1 MTAPEFDVELK
12 DVKKWYGD
20 VAAVKGID
28 LAITRGEMVS
38 FLGPSGCGKTT
49 TLRMIAGLEDPD
61 EGEIIIRGNTMNDIP
76 TYRRNIGMVFQNYAL
91 FPHMTV
97 FDNIAFGLSMRNEKR
112 SDIAAKVKEV
122 MSLVRLETMAD
133 RLPSQ
138 LSGGQRQ
145 RVALSRALVTK
156 PNVLL
161 LDEPLGALD
170 KKLREQMQIE
180 IRMLQREV
188 GITAIFV
195 THDQEEALTL
205 SDRIVV
211 MNGGSIVQ
219 VGTPQEI
226 YQRPATPFVSDFI
239 GVSNAISAV
248 AGEKKAGWLEVSLR
262 DSGIRVLA
270 PADERSQL
278 GQPVEISVRPENI
291 VLGNPQTDGYN
302 ILQGTVSH
310 VIYTG
315 ALTYFH
321 LDAGP
326 GAKFIALTPNTA
338 TGSVSQYPKVG
349 DNIMF
354 GWRYECT
361 RLLATATYARQ

>member
-1 MTAPEFDVELK
+1 MTAQAFDVQLK
-12 DVKKWYGD
+12 GVRKWYGP

-49 TLRMIAGLEDPD
+49 TLRMIAGLEEPD
-61 EGEIIIRGNTMNDIP
+61 EGEIVIRGATMNDIP

-97 FDNIAFGLSMRNEKR
+97 YDNIAFGLAMRKKSR
-112 SDIAAKVKEV
+112 SEIAAQVKEV

-145 RVALSRALVTK
+145 RVALARALVTK
-156 PNVLL
+156 PDVLL

-188 GITAIFV
+188 GITTVFV

-211 MNGGSIVQ
+211 MDGGSIVQ
-219 VGTPQEI
+219 MGSPQEI
-226 YQRPATPFVSDFI
+226 YQRPATPFVADFI
-239 GVSNAISAV
+239 GVSNAIAAV
-248 AGEKKAGWLEVSLR
+248 AGERTVDWLEVSLR
-262 DSGIRVLA
+262 ESGARLRA
-270 PADERSQL
+270 SPEETAQA
-278 GQPVEISVRPENI
+278 GQAVEISVRPENI
-291 VLGNPQTDGYN
+291 VLGDPQAEGYN
-302 ILQGTVSH
+302 VLQGEVSH

-315 ALTYFH
+315 AFTYFH
-321 LDAGP
+321 LDAGR
-326 GAKFIALTPNTA
+326 GAKFIALAPNTGIGA
-338 TGSVSQYPKVG
+338 SSTQPQVG
-349 DNIMF
+349 DRIAF

-361 RLLATATYARQ
+361 RLLATAA

>member
-1 MTAPEFDVELK
+1 MTAQTVDVQLK
-12 DVKKWYGD
+12 GVKKWYGP

-49 TLRMIAGLEDPD
+49 TLRMIAGLEEPD
-61 EGEIIIRGNTMNDIP
+61 EGEIVIRGTTMNDIP

-97 FDNIAFGLSMRNEKR
+97 FDNIAFGLSMRKESR
-112 SDIAAKVKEV
+112 SNIAVKVKEV

-145 RVALSRALVTK
+145 RVALARALVTK

-188 GITAIFV
+188 GITTIFV

-211 MNGGSIVQ
+211 MNGGAIVQ
-219 VGTPQEI
+219 MGSPQEI
-226 YQRPATPFVSDFI
+226 YQRPATPFVSEFI
-239 GVSNAISAV
+239 GVSNAIAAV
-248 AGEKKAGWLEVSLR
+248 AGERTGGWLEVSLR
-262 DSGIRVLA
+262 DSGASVRVSA
-270 PADERSQL
+270 EEAAQR
-278 GQPVEISVRPENI
+278 GQPVEISVRPEHI
-291 VLGNPQTDGYN
+291 VLGDSHAEGYN
-302 ILQGTVSH
+302 VLQGTVSH

-326 GAKFIALTPNTA
+326 GAKFIALAPNTA
-338 TGSVSQYPKVG
+338 NGPASQQPQVG
-349 DNIMF
+349 DHITF

-361 RLLATATYARQ
+361 RLLAASS

>member
-1 MTAPEFDVELK
+1 MTVPELDVELK
-12 DVKKWYGD
+12 GVKKWYGS

-28 LAITRGEMVS
+28 LAISRGEMVS

-49 TLRMIAGLEDPD
+49 TLRMIAGLEEPD
-61 EGEIIIRGNTMNDIP
+61 EGAIVIRGTTMNDIP

-97 FDNIAFGLSMRNEKR
+97 FDNIAFGLSMRKESSSNIK
-112 SDIAAKVKEV
+112 AKVKEV
-122 MSLVRLETMAD
+122 MALIRLESMAD

-145 RVALSRALVTK
+145 RVALARALVTK

-180 IRMLQREV
+180 IKLLQREV

-211 MNGGSIVQ
+211 MNGGAIVQ
-219 VGTPQEI
+219 TGTPQEI

-239 GVSNAISAV
+239 GVSNAIAAV
-248 AGEKKAGWLEVSLR
+248 AGERKSGFLEVSLQESGARIFAAADR
-262 DSGIRVLA
+262 DA
-270 PADERSQL
+270 AQ
-278 GQPVEISVRPENI
+278 GQKVEISVRPENI
-291 VLGNPQTDGYN
+291 VLGDPQAEGYN
-302 ILQGTVSH
+302 VLKGTVSH

-321 LDAGP
+321 LNAGP
-326 GAKFIALTPNTA
+326 GARFIALAPNTSPGV
-338 TGSVSQYPKVG
+338 TSQQPKAG
-349 DNIMF
+349 DDITF

-361 RLLATATYARQ
+361 RLLAAE

>member
-1 MTAPEFDVELK
+1 MEGPNTDVQLCR
-12 DVKKWYGD
+12 VKKWYGKF
-20 VAAVKGID
+20 AAVKGID
-28 LAITRGEMVS
+28 LGIERGEMVS

-49 TLRMIAGLEDPD
+49 TLRMIAGLEYPD
-61 EGEIIIRGNTMNDIP
+61 EGEVRIRGECVNDVP

-97 FDNIAFGLSMRNEKR
+97 YENIAFGLSMRKEPKPEISR
-112 SDIAAKVKEV
+112 KVSDV
-122 MSLVRLETMAD
+122 MKLIRLEGMAD

-145 RVALSRALVTK
+145 RVALARAIVTK

-188 GITAIFV
+188 GITTIFV

-211 MNGGSIVQ
+211 MDAGEIVQ
-219 VGTPQEI
+219 VGTPEDI

-239 GVSNAISAV
+239 GMSNAI
-248 AGEKKAGWLEVSLR
+248 KATVIARKDSWAQVRLNGSGLEVE
-262 DSGIRVLA
+262 A
-270 PADERSQL
+270 PAAEWAVP

-291 VLGNPQTDGYN
+291 VLGGSLGDAFNHV
-302 ILQGTVSH
+302 QGTVSH
-310 VIYTG
+310 VVYTG

-321 LDAGP
+321 VDIGV
-326 GAKFIALTPNTA
+326 GGEHFIVLVPNA
-338 TGSVSQYPKVG
+338 SGDDVSARPTIGEKVT
-349 DNIMF
+349 I
-354 GWRYECT
+354 GWRSEAT
-361 RLLATATYARQ
+361 RILRDQ

>member
-1 MTAPEFDVELK
+1 MTAQAFDVQLK
-12 DVKKWYGD
+12 GVKKWYGP

-28 LAITRGEMVS
+28 LAIPRGEMVC

-61 EGEIIIRGNTMNDIP
+61 EGEIIIRGTTMNDIP

-97 FDNIAFGLSMRNEKR
+97 YDNIAFGLAMRKASR
-112 SDIAAKVKEV
+112 SEIAAKVKEV
-122 MSLVRLETMAD
+122 MALVRLETMAD

-145 RVALSRALVTK
+145 RVALARALVTK

-170 KKLREQMQIE
+170 KKLREQMQVE

-219 VGTPQEI
+219 MGTPQEI
-226 YQRPATPFVSDFI
+226 YRRPATPFVSDFI
-239 GVSNAISAV
+239 GVSNAIDAV
-248 AGEKKAGWLEVSLR
+248 AGERMNDSLEVSLR
-262 DSGIRVLA
+262 DSGIRVRTA
-270 PADERSQL
+270 AGENART
-278 GQPVEISVRPENI
+278 GQAVEISVRPENI
-291 VLGNPQTDGYN
+291 VLGDPGAEGYN
-302 ILQGTVSH
+302 VLQGTVSH
-310 VIYTG
+310 VVYTG

-326 GAKFIALTPNTA
+326 GAKFIALAPNTEESA
-338 TGSVSQYPKVG
+338 TSQPQVG
-349 DNIMF
+349 DRITF
-354 GWRYECT
+354 GWRYEST
-361 RLLATATYARQ
+361 RLLAKDA

>member
-1 MTAPEFDVELK
+1 MATQTADVQLK
-12 DVKKWYGD
+12 RVKKWYGP

-28 LAITRGEMVS
+28 LAISGGEMVS

-49 TLRMIAGLEDPD
+49 TLRMIAGLEEPD
-61 EGEIIIRGNTMNDIP
+61 EGEIVIRGVTMNDIP
-76 TYRRNIGMVFQNYAL
+76 TYKRNIGMVFQNYAL

-97 FDNIAFGLSMRNEKR
+97 FDNIAFGLSMRKESR
-112 SDIAAKVKEV
+112 GEVVSKVKEV
-122 MSLVRLETMAD
+122 MARVRLETMAD
-133 RLPSQ
+133 RRPSQ

-145 RVALSRALVTK
+145 RVALARAIVTK
-156 PNVLL
+156 PDVLL

-188 GITAIFV
+188 GITTIFV

-211 MNGGSIVQ
+211 MDGGSIVQ

-239 GVSNAISAV
+239 GVSNAIQAV
-248 AGEKKAGWLEVSLR
+248 AGERRGGWLSVSMR
-262 DSGIRVLA
+262 DSDAIVLA
-270 PADERSQL
+270 PIDESAQS
-278 GQPVEISVRPENI
+278 GQAVEISVRPENI
-291 VLGNPQTDGYN
+291 VLGHPQADGYN
-302 ILQGTVSH
+302 VLQGTVSH

-326 GAKFIALTPNTA
+326 GAKFIALAPNT
-338 TGSVSQYPKVG
+338 SVDTVSGQPKVG
-349 DNIMF
+349 SNITF
-354 GWRYECT
+354 GWRYEAT
-361 RLLATATYARQ
+361 RLLAAQ